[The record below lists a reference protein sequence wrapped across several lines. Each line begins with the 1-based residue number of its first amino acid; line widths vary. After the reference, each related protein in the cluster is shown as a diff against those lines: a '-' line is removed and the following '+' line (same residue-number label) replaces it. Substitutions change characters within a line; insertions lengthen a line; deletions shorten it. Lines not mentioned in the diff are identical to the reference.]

1 MKNVFLFLLF
11 LITFTSFAQKEVI
24 LKNPKIMFYHEDTD
38 DDGVFDYSDH
48 VELLPELPLEIVLEN
63 KKLKFLNSP
72 EKEEYLLL
80 GIRKKTTNYT
90 SYNAVDLEGS
100 KFIITINKGTEVTL
114 FNNKGDECVS
124 YNIE

>member
-24 LKNPKIMFYHEDTD
+24 LKNPKFMFYHEDTD
-38 DDGVFDYSDH
+38 DDGMFDYSDY

-63 KKLKFLNSP
+63 NRLKFLNSP

-124 YNIE
+124 YNIK